1 MKYRQFFAV
10 CLVALAAV
18 TGCGKPE
25 NAAAPTATPF
35 EPKQAQPRLPTIQLW
50 LGPEQ
55 MTAEMA
61 VTDLQVMTGM
71 MFRTNMAENE
81 GMIFVLGAP
90 KPAHFW
96 MKNCYVPLSVAYI
109 DPEGVIQEIHDLQPH
124 NTNTVNSV
132 SPNIAFA
139 LETPQGWFQHH
150 NIQSGMTVR
159 TERGSLM
166 DTFYRKR

>member
-1 MKYRQFFAV
+1 MKYRHFFAV

-18 TGCGKPE
+18 TGCEKPAS
-25 NAAAPTATPF
+25 NTGPAVDLSGPR
-35 EPKQAQPRLPTIQLW
+35 QAQSRLPTIQLW

-61 VTDLQVMTGM
+61 VTAKEIMTGM

-90 KPAHFW
+90 SPAHFW

-109 DPEGVIQEIHDLQPH
+109 DPEGVIQEIDDLQPQ
-124 NTNTVNSV
+124 NTNTVDSV

-150 NIQSGMTVR
+150 NIQSGMIVR

-166 DTFYRKR
+166 DTFHRRR